1 MKAKVTIYK
10 SFDGEPR
17 EFTKEWNEDDFRQFL
32 NDEGAYLDRLAKVLE
47 ERGKESDSFTVT
59 YTVSLTK

>member
-1 MKAKVTIYK
+1 MKAKVIIDK
-10 SFDGEPR
+10 SFDDSK
-17 EFTKEWNEDDFRQFL
+17 EFTKVWNEDDFRQFL

-47 ERGKESDSFTVT
+47 ERGNENDGFTVT